1 MASYIERRK
10 FLATLL
16 GGAAA
21 AWPLAARAQQPAM
34 PVIGFLS
41 SRGLGDSANVLG
53 EFHRGLGEAG
63 VVVGRNA
70 AIEYRWADGRY
81 ERLPGLAADLVAR
94 QVAVIVATG
103 GDPSALAAKAATTV
117 IPIVFSFSD
126 DPVKFGLVASL
137 NRPGGNATGYSLFVG
152 GELEA
157 KRFDLLHELVPH
169 ADLTAML
176 VDPNFP
182 LGEFGASIVQ
192 AAAEARGVRLL
203 LSRVG
208 ADSEFDA
215 AFAQIGSQKAGA
227 LLVGNSSL
235 FMSRRDRIVGLA
247 AQYRMPAAY
256 EWSEFVRAGGLMS
269 YGSRLSDGY
278 RQIGVY
284 AGQII
289 KGAKPA
295 ELPVV
300 RPTTFELVLNLK
312 TAKAL
317 GIEVPPTLLARADEV
332 IE

>member
-16 GGAAA
+16 GGAA

-94 QVAVIVATG
+94 QAAVIVATG

-126 DPVKFGLVASL
+126 DPMKFGLVASL

-300 RPTTFELVLNLK
+300 RPTTLELVLNLK

-317 GIEVPPTLLARADEV
+317 GLEIPPTLLARADEV

>member
-16 GGAAA
+16 GGAA

-53 EFHRGLGEAG
+53 EFHRGLGEGG

-203 LSRVG
+203 LSRTG

-227 LLVGNSSL
+227 LLVGNSS
-235 FMSRRDRIVGLA
+235 FFTSRRDRIVGLA
-247 AQYRMPAAY
+247 AKYRLPAAY
-256 EWSEFVRAGGLMS
+256 EWSEFVHAGGLMS

-300 RPTTFELVLNLK
+300 RPTTFELVFNLK
-312 TAKAL
+312 AAKAL
-317 GIEVPPTLLARADEV
+317 GFTIPPTLLARADEV

>member
-16 GGAAA
+16 GGAA

-203 LSRVG
+203 LSRAG

>member
-16 GGAAA
+16 GGAA

>member
-1 MASYIERRK
+1 MRRRE
-10 FLATLL
+10 FITLL

-21 AWPLAARAQQPAM
+21 WPLAASAQQPAM

-94 QVAVIVATG
+94 QVAVIIATG

-126 DPVKFGLVASL
+126 DPMKFGLVASL

-157 KRFDLLHELVPH
+157 KRFDLLHELVPR
-169 ADLTAML
+169 ADLIAML

-203 LSRVG
+203 LSRAG
-208 ADSEFDA
+208 ADTELDA
-215 AFAQIGSQKAGA
+215 AFAQIGLQKAGA
-227 LLVGNSSL
+227 LFVGSSSF

-247 AQYRMPAAY
+247 AKYRLPAAY
-256 EWSEFVRAGGLMS
+256 EWSEYVRAGGLMS
-269 YGSRLSDGY
+269 YASRLSDVY

-289 KGAKPA
+289 KGAKPG

-317 GIEVPPTLLARADEV
+317 SIDVPPTLLARADEV

>member
-16 GGAAA
+16 GGAA

-235 FMSRRDRIVGLA
+235 FMGRRDRIVGLA

>member
-16 GGAAA
+16 GGAA

-227 LLVGNSSL
+227 LFVGSSSL

>member
-16 GGAAA
+16 GGAA

-94 QVAVIVATG
+94 QVVVIVATG
-103 GDPSALAAKAATTV
+103 GDPSALAAKAATTI

-157 KRFDLLHELVPH
+157 KRFDLLHELVPR
-169 ADLTAML
+169 ADLIAML

-203 LSRVG
+203 LSRAG

>member
-16 GGAAA
+16 GGAA

-203 LSRVG
+203 LSRAG

-235 FMSRRDRIVGLA
+235 FMGRRDRIVGLA

>member
-16 GGAAA
+16 GGAA

-94 QVAVIVATG
+94 QVAVIIATG

>member
-16 GGAAA
+16 GGAA

-126 DPVKFGLVASL
+126 DPMKFGLVASL

-269 YGSRLSDGY
+269 YGSRLSNVY
-278 RQIGVY
+278 SQIGIY